1 MLKLC
6 TKEAGE
12 VREEGTETILMQYN
26 TTNGFILTKSY
37 GSVFPDRGRAEQICP
52 KQQVSFVF

>member
-26 TTNGFILTKSY
+26 TTNGFILTMGLFSQTEVELSRFAQNSK
-37 GSVFPDRGRAEQICP
+37 FHL
-52 KQQVSFVF
+52 FF